1 MINKIIEGA
10 SSIEEIAAKEV
21 DLKKMAIS
29 KLYLL
34 KKHYTLLGDVE
45 GAKKI
50 DSIINDL
57 RK

>member
-10 SSIEEIAAKEV
+10 SSIEEIATKEV
-21 DLKKMAIS
+21 DLKTMAIS

-34 KKHYTLLGDVE
+34 KKHYTVLGDVE
-45 GAKKI
+45 GTKKI
-50 DSIINDL
+50 DIIISDL